1 MDFLR
6 SRRFLIAA
14 AVLILGVPATLLLA
28 RDRAT
33 AESTLVSQ
41 VKRGDFRVTVTTSG
55 ELRAPKFVQV
65 TLPPNAMQA
74 QVFNLKI
81 ASLVPEGT
89 IVKPGDIVAEVDRA
103 PLATKQNDV
112 SLTLQ
117 KAEAQYEQAML
128 DSALNLSKAREEQ
141 KTMALTLE
149 EKRIAKEQAVYEA
162 PSVRRQAEIDYEK
175 AQRALDQAKIDYKTK
190 TEQAMAKM
198 REVGADRD
206 RQRNLL
212 KNIMDVMA
220 GMTITAPAPGM
231 VIYVKE
237 WSGKKKT
244 TGSSVNPWEPAVA
257 TLPDLSI
264 MESLTYVN
272 EIDVRKLRVGQPVTV
287 TLDADPTKQLQGKV
301 KQVANVGEQRPNADA
316 KVFEVVVNIEKP
328 DTSLRPGMTTGN
340 EVETQSL
347 KDVLYIPLD
356 ALVVEEGIPIV
367 FKQAGGRVIKQE
379 VATGAMNDD
388 EVVIVKGLEEGE
400 TVLLSPPLNRSELV
414 VNRLPGSENMPAP
427 GASGDTAQRQT
438 VPPPASGEKKDSPPA
453 AGDQKA
459 APTPPDRKG

>member
-1 MDFLR
+1 MAFLR
-6 SRRFLIAA
+6 TRRFLIAA
-14 AVLILGVPATLLLA
+14 ILVAVAVPATWLLA
-28 RDRAT
+28 RNPAT
-33 AESTLVSQ
+33 TENSLVAA

-65 TLPPNAMQA
+65 QLPQNAMQA

-81 ASLVPEGT
+81 ATLVPEGT
-89 IVKPGDIVAEVDRA
+89 IVKEGDLVAEVDRS
-103 PLATKQNDV
+103 PLATKHNDV

-128 DSALNLSKAREEQ
+128 DSTLNLGKAREDM
-141 KTMALTLE
+141 KTMELSLE

-162 PSVRRQAEIDYEK
+162 PSVKRQAEIDFEK
-175 AQRALDQAKIDYKTK
+175 AQRALAQAKIDYKTK
-190 TEQAMAKM
+190 TDQAQAKM

-212 KNIMDVMA
+212 KSIQEVMQ
-220 GMTITAPAPGM
+220 GMTIRAPAPGM

-244 TGSSVNPWEPAVA
+244 VGSGVSPWEPTVA
-257 TLPDLSI
+257 TLPDLSV

-287 TLDADPTKQLQGKV
+287 TLDADPSKKLVGTI
-301 KQVANVGEQRPNADA
+301 KQVANVGEQRPNTDA
-316 KVFEVVVNIEKP
+316 KVFEVVVNVEKP
-328 DTSLRPGMTTGN
+328 DTALRPGMTTGN

-347 KDVLYIPLD
+347 EDVLFIPLD
-356 ALVVEEGIPIV
+356 ALVVENGIPMV
-367 FKQAGGRVIKQE
+367 FKQEGGRVIKQE

-388 EVVIVKGLEEGE
+388 EVVIIKGLEEGE
-400 TVLLSPPLNRSELV
+400 TVLLSPPLNRSELDV
-414 VNRLPGSENMPAP
+414 VRLPGSENAPPA

-438 VPPPASGEKKDSPPA
+438 VPPA
-453 AGDQKA
+453 
-459 APTPPDRKG
+459 TPPRKG

>member
-1 MDFLR
+1 MCFLR
-6 SRRFLIAA
+6 TRRFLIAA
-14 AVLILGVPATLLLA
+14 LVLVLGVPATWLLA
-28 RDRAT
+28 RDK
-33 AESTLVSQ
+33 STGEDALVSQ

-89 IVKPGDIVAEVDRA
+89 LVKEGEVVAEVDRS
-103 PLATKQNDV
+103 PLATKQTEV
-112 SLTLQ
+112 SLSLQ

-128 DSALNLSKAREEQ
+128 DSTLNLGKAREEM
-141 KTMALTLE
+141 KTMDLSLE
-149 EKRIAKEQAVYEA
+149 EKRIAKEQAIYEA
-162 PSVRRQAEIDYEK
+162 PSVKRQAELDYEK
-175 AQRALDQAKIDYKTK
+175 AERALAQAKVDYKTK
-190 TEQAMAKM
+190 TEQAQAKM

-220 GMTITAPAPGM
+220 GMTIKAPAPGM

-244 TGSSVNPWEPAVA
+244 AGSSVNPWEPAVA

-272 EIDVRKLRVGQPVTV
+272 EIDVRKLRVGQPVSV
-287 TLDADPTKQLQGKV
+287 SLDADPSKKLTGV
-301 KQVANVGEQRPNADA
+301 IKQVANVGEQRPNADA
-316 KVFEVVVNIEKP
+316 KVFEVVVDIVKP

-356 ALVVEEGIPIV
+356 AMVVEDGIPVV
-367 FKQAGGRVIKQE
+367 FKQDGGRVIKQE
-379 VATGAMNDD
+379 IATGVMNDD
-388 EVVIVKGLEEGE
+388 EVVIVKGLEEGQ
-400 TVLLSPPLNRSELV
+400 TVLLSPPLNRDELEV
-414 VNRLPGSENMPAP
+414 QRLPGSENAPRPAR
-427 GASGDTAQRQT
+427 SQRL
-438 VPPPASGEKKDSPPA
+438 PRGRRLARA
-453 AGDQKA
+453 
-459 APTPPDRKG
+459 DR

>member
-1 MDFLR
+1 MGFLR
-6 SRRFLIAA
+6 TRRFLIAA
-14 AVLILGVPATLLLA
+14 LVLFLGDTATWLLA
-28 RDRAT
+28 RDK
-33 AESTLVSQ
+33 STGEDALVSQ

-55 ELRAPKFVQV
+55 ELRAPKLVQV

-89 IVKPGDIVAEVDRA
+89 LVKEGEVVAEVDRS
-103 PLATKQNDV
+103 PLATKQTEV
-112 SLTLQ
+112 SLSLQ

-128 DSALNLSKAREEQ
+128 DSTLNLGKAREEM
-141 KTMALTLE
+141 KTMDLSLE
-149 EKRIAKEQAVYEA
+149 EKRIAKEQAIYEA
-162 PSVRRQAEIDYEK
+162 PSVKRQAELDYEK
-175 AQRALDQAKIDYKTK
+175 AERALAQAKVDYKTK
-190 TEQAMAKM
+190 TEQAQAKM

-220 GMTITAPAPGM
+220 GMTIKAPAPGM

-244 TGSSVNPWEPAVA
+244 AGSSVNPWEPAVA

-272 EIDVRKLRVGQPVTV
+272 EIDVRKLRVGQPVSV
-287 TLDADPTKQLQGKV
+287 SLDADPSKKLTGV
-301 KQVANVGEQRPNADA
+301 IKQVANVGEQRPNADA
-316 KVFEVVVNIEKP
+316 KVFEVVVDIVKP

-356 ALVVEEGIPIV
+356 AMVVEDGIPVV
-367 FKQAGGRVIKQE
+367 FKQDGGRVIKQE
-379 VATGAMNDD
+379 IATGVMNDD
-388 EVVIVKGLEEGE
+388 EVVIVKGLEEGQ
-400 TVLLSPPLNRSELV
+400 TVLLSPPLNRDELEV
-414 VNRLPGSENMPAP
+414 QRLPGSENAPPP
-427 GASGDTAQRQT
+427 GASGDTGQRKA
-438 VPPPASGEKKDSPPA
+438 VPPSPAEEKKGA
-453 AGDQKA
+453 APGAQPKA
-459 APTPPDRKG
+459 APGTPARKG